1 MAAPHVAGAFALLRS
16 FDPNAS
22 VSQLQTALACSGEPI
37 ERSGVSR
44 NRIDMRSA
52 YQFLKEDMKGC
63 TKAEDAS
70 SPDWLPRHGGSS
82 VYATMALPLRRVIAV
97 LLAAALAMP
106 FVAQAD
112 ESEGQSLLRVI
123 QGLESL
129 RYEILQEQKR
139 FRATPV
145 PTDMNERELWQAI
158 SEDMTLTL
166 AQIDAAINEHR
177 QRLLEITGPV
187 ESPPPSAMPPLLP
200 E

>member
-1 MAAPHVAGAFALLRS
+1 MPPR
-16 FDPNAS
+16 P
-22 VSQLQTALACSGEPI
+22 T
-37 ERSGVSR
+37 
-44 NRIDMRSA
+44 
-52 YQFLKEDMKGC
+52 GC
-63 TKAEDAS
+63 PGT
-70 SPDWLPRHGGSS
+70 GGSS
-82 VYATMALPLRRVIAV
+82 VYAAMALPLRQVIAV

-106 FVAQAD
+106 FAAQAD

-145 PTDMNERELWQAI
+145 PTDMSERELWQAI

>member
-1 MAAPHVAGAFALLRS
+1 
-16 FDPNAS
+16 
-22 VSQLQTALACSGEPI
+22 
-37 ERSGVSR
+37 
-44 NRIDMRSA
+44 
-52 YQFLKEDMKGC
+52 
-63 TKAEDAS
+63 
-70 SPDWLPRHGGSS
+70 
-82 VYATMALPLRRVIAV
+82 MALPLRQVISV

-106 FVAQAD
+106 FAAQAD
-112 ESEGQSLLRVI
+112 EREGQALLRVI

-139 FRATPV
+139 FLATPV

>member
-1 MAAPHVAGAFALLRS
+1 MPPR
-16 FDPNAS
+16 P
-22 VSQLQTALACSGEPI
+22 T
-37 ERSGVSR
+37 
-44 NRIDMRSA
+44 
-52 YQFLKEDMKGC
+52 GC
-63 TKAEDAS
+63 PGT
-70 SPDWLPRHGGSS
+70 GGSS
-82 VYATMALPLRRVIAV
+82 VYATMALPLRQVIVV

-112 ESEGQSLLRVI
+112 EGEGQSLLRVI

-166 AQIDAAINEHR
+166 AQIDAAIKEHR

>member
-1 MAAPHVAGAFALLRS
+1 MPPRPTGC
-16 FDPNAS
+16 PG
-22 VSQLQTALACSGEPI
+22 TA
-37 ERSGVSR
+37 
-44 NRIDMRSA
+44 
-52 YQFLKEDMKGC
+52 
-63 TKAEDAS
+63 
-70 SPDWLPRHGGSS
+70 GSS
-82 VYATMALPLRRVIAV
+82 MYAALALPLRRVIAV
-97 LLAAALAMP
+97 LLAAALAMT

>member
-1 MAAPHVAGAFALLRS
+1 MPPR
-16 FDPNAS
+16 P
-22 VSQLQTALACSGEPI
+22 T
-37 ERSGVSR
+37 
-44 NRIDMRSA
+44 
-52 YQFLKEDMKGC
+52 GC
-63 TKAEDAS
+63 PGT
-70 SPDWLPRHGGSS
+70 GGSS
-82 VYATMALPLRRVIAV
+82 VYATMAFPLRQVITF
-97 LLAAALAMP
+97 LLATALTMP

-112 ESEGQSLLRVI
+112 EGDSQSLLRVI

-177 QRLLEITGPV
+177 QQLLEITGPV

>member
-1 MAAPHVAGAFALLRS
+1 MPPR
-16 FDPNAS
+16 P
-22 VSQLQTALACSGEPI
+22 T
-37 ERSGVSR
+37 
-44 NRIDMRSA
+44 
-52 YQFLKEDMKGC
+52 GC
-63 TKAEDAS
+63 PGT
-70 SPDWLPRHGGSS
+70 GGSS
-82 VYATMALPLRRVIAV
+82 VYATMALPLRQVIAV

-106 FVAQAD
+106 FAAQAD

-177 QRLLEITGPV
+177 QQLLEITGPV

>member
-1 MAAPHVAGAFALLRS
+1 MPPR
-16 FDPNAS
+16 P
-22 VSQLQTALACSGEPI
+22 T
-37 ERSGVSR
+37 
-44 NRIDMRSA
+44 
-52 YQFLKEDMKGC
+52 GC
-63 TKAEDAS
+63 PGT
-70 SPDWLPRHGGSS
+70 GGSS
-82 VYATMALPLRRVIAV
+82 VYATMALPLRQVIAV

>member
-1 MAAPHVAGAFALLRS
+1 MYASIALR
-16 FDPNAS
+16 
-22 VSQLQTALACSGEPI
+22 VRQLI
-37 ERSGVSR
+37 V
-44 NRIDMRSA
+44 
-52 YQFLKEDMKGC
+52 
-63 TKAEDAS
+63 
-70 SPDWLPRHGGSS
+70 
-82 VYATMALPLRRVIAV
+82 V
-97 LLAAALAMP
+97 LLAATFAAPL
-106 FVAQAD
+106 VIQAD
-112 ESEGQSLLRVI
+112 GDESQSLLRVI

-139 FRATPV
+139 FRATPAPADV
-145 PTDMNERELWQAI
+145 NERELWQAI

>member
-1 MAAPHVAGAFALLRS
+1 MPPR
-16 FDPNAS
+16 P
-22 VSQLQTALACSGEPI
+22 T
-37 ERSGVSR
+37 
-44 NRIDMRSA
+44 
-52 YQFLKEDMKGC
+52 GC
-63 TKAEDAS
+63 PGT
-70 SPDWLPRHGGSS
+70 GGSS
-82 VYATMALPLRRVIAV
+82 VYATMALPLRQVIAV

-106 FVAQAD
+106 FAAQGD
-112 ESEGQSLLRVI
+112 ESEGQALLRVI

-166 AQIDAAINEHR
+166 EQIDAAINEHR

>member
-1 MAAPHVAGAFALLRS
+1 MPPHR
-16 FDPNAS
+16 
-22 VSQLQTALACSGEPI
+22 T
-37 ERSGVSR
+37 
-44 NRIDMRSA
+44 
-52 YQFLKEDMKGC
+52 GC
-63 TKAEDAS
+63 PGT
-70 SPDWLPRHGGSS
+70 GGSS
-82 VYATMALPLRRVIAV
+82 VYATMALPLRQVIAV

-106 FVAQAD
+106 YAAQAD

>member
-1 MAAPHVAGAFALLRS
+1 
-16 FDPNAS
+16 
-22 VSQLQTALACSGEPI
+22 
-37 ERSGVSR
+37 
-44 NRIDMRSA
+44 
-52 YQFLKEDMKGC
+52 
-63 TKAEDAS
+63 
-70 SPDWLPRHGGSS
+70 
-82 VYATMALPLRRVIAV
+82 MALPLRQVIAV

-112 ESEGQSLLRVI
+112 EGEGQSLLRVI

-145 PTDMNERELWQAI
+145 PTDMSERELWQAI

-177 QRLLEITGPV
+177 QQLLEITGPV

>member
-1 MAAPHVAGAFALLRS
+1 MPLR
-16 FDPNAS
+16 P
-22 VSQLQTALACSGEPI
+22 T
-37 ERSGVSR
+37 
-44 NRIDMRSA
+44 
-52 YQFLKEDMKGC
+52 GC
-63 TKAEDAS
+63 PGT
-70 SPDWLPRHGGSS
+70 GGSS
-82 VYATMALPLRRVIAV
+82 VYATMALPLRQVIAV

-106 FVAQAD
+106 FAAQAD

-145 PTDMNERELWQAI
+145 PTDMSERELWQAI

>member
-1 MAAPHVAGAFALLRS
+1 MPPR
-16 FDPNAS
+16 P
-22 VSQLQTALACSGEPI
+22 T
-37 ERSGVSR
+37 
-44 NRIDMRSA
+44 
-52 YQFLKEDMKGC
+52 GC
-63 TKAEDAS
+63 PGT
-70 SPDWLPRHGGSS
+70 GGSS
-82 VYATMALPLRRVIAV
+82 VYATMALPLRQVIAV

-112 ESEGQSLLRVI
+112 EGEGQSLLRVI

-166 AQIDAAINEHR
+166 AQIDAAIKEHR

>member
-1 MAAPHVAGAFALLRS
+1 MPPR
-16 FDPNAS
+16 P
-22 VSQLQTALACSGEPI
+22 T
-37 ERSGVSR
+37 
-44 NRIDMRSA
+44 
-52 YQFLKEDMKGC
+52 GC
-63 TKAEDAS
+63 PGT
-70 SPDWLPRHGGSS
+70 GGSS
-82 VYATMALPLRRVIAV
+82 VYATMALPLRQVIAV
-97 LLAAALAMP
+97 LLVAALAMP
-106 FVAQAD
+106 FAAQAD
-112 ESEGQSLLRVI
+112 ESEGQALLRVI

>member
-1 MAAPHVAGAFALLRS
+1 MPPHRTGC
-16 FDPNAS
+16 PG
-22 VSQLQTALACSGEPI
+22 TA
-37 ERSGVSR
+37 
-44 NRIDMRSA
+44 
-52 YQFLKEDMKGC
+52 
-63 TKAEDAS
+63 
-70 SPDWLPRHGGSS
+70 GSS
-82 VYATMALPLRRVIAV
+82 MYASIALRVRQVIVV
-97 LLAAALAMP
+97 LLAATLAAP
-106 FVAQAD
+106 LVIQAD
-112 ESEGQSLLRVI
+112 WDESQSLLRVI

-145 PTDMNERELWQAI
+145 PTDVNERELWQAI

-166 AQIDAAINEHR
+166 AQIDAAINEHG

>member
-1 MAAPHVAGAFALLRS
+1 MV
-16 FDPNAS
+16 
-22 VSQLQTALACSGEPI
+22 
-37 ERSGVSR
+37 
-44 NRIDMRSA
+44 
-52 YQFLKEDMKGC
+52 
-63 TKAEDAS
+63 
-70 SPDWLPRHGGSS
+70 
-82 VYATMALPLRRVIAV
+82 LPLRQVIAV

-106 FVAQAD
+106 FAAQAD
-112 ESEGQSLLRVI
+112 ESEGQALLRVI

-139 FRATPV
+139 FQATPV
-145 PTDMNERELWQAI
+145 PTDMSERELWQAI

>member
-1 MAAPHVAGAFALLRS
+1 MSPHRTGC
-16 FDPNAS
+16 PG
-22 VSQLQTALACSGEPI
+22 TA
-37 ERSGVSR
+37 
-44 NRIDMRSA
+44 
-52 YQFLKEDMKGC
+52 
-63 TKAEDAS
+63 
-70 SPDWLPRHGGSS
+70 GSS
-82 VYATMALPLRRVIAV
+82 MYASIAFRVRQVIAV
-97 LLAAALAMP
+97 LLAATLAAP
-106 FVAQAD
+106 LVIQAD
-112 ESEGQSLLRVI
+112 GDESQSLLRVI

-145 PTDMNERELWQAI
+145 PTDVNERELWQAI

-166 AQIDAAINEHR
+166 AQIETAINEHR

>member
-1 MAAPHVAGAFALLRS
+1 MPPR
-16 FDPNAS
+16 P
-22 VSQLQTALACSGEPI
+22 T
-37 ERSGVSR
+37 
-44 NRIDMRSA
+44 
-52 YQFLKEDMKGC
+52 GC
-63 TKAEDAS
+63 PGT
-70 SPDWLPRHGGSS
+70 GGSS
-82 VYATMALPLRRVIAV
+82 VYATMALPLRQVIAV
-97 LLAAALAMP
+97 LLVVALAMP
-106 FVAQAD
+106 FAAQAD

-177 QRLLEITGPV
+177 QQLLEITGPV

>member
-1 MAAPHVAGAFALLRS
+1 MPPR
-16 FDPNAS
+16 P
-22 VSQLQTALACSGEPI
+22 T
-37 ERSGVSR
+37 
-44 NRIDMRSA
+44 
-52 YQFLKEDMKGC
+52 GC
-63 TKAEDAS
+63 PGT
-70 SPDWLPRHGGSS
+70 GGSS
-82 VYATMALPLRRVIAV
+82 VYAAMALPLRQVIAV

-106 FVAQAD
+106 FAAQAD

-166 AQIDAAINEHR
+166 AQIDAAIKEHR

>member
-1 MAAPHVAGAFALLRS
+1 MLPHR
-16 FDPNAS
+16 
-22 VSQLQTALACSGEPI
+22 T
-37 ERSGVSR
+37 
-44 NRIDMRSA
+44 
-52 YQFLKEDMKGC
+52 GC
-63 TKAEDAS
+63 PGT
-70 SPDWLPRHGGSS
+70 GGSS
-82 VYATMALPLRRVIAV
+82 VYATMALPLRQVIAV

-106 FVAQAD
+106 FAAQAD
-112 ESEGQSLLRVI
+112 ESEGRALLRVI

-139 FRATPV
+139 FLATPV

>member
-1 MAAPHVAGAFALLRS
+1 MPPR
-16 FDPNAS
+16 P
-22 VSQLQTALACSGEPI
+22 T
-37 ERSGVSR
+37 
-44 NRIDMRSA
+44 
-52 YQFLKEDMKGC
+52 GC
-63 TKAEDAS
+63 PGT
-70 SPDWLPRHGGSS
+70 GGSS
-82 VYATMALPLRRVIAV
+82 VYATMALPLRQVIAV

-106 FVAQAD
+106 FAAQAD

-139 FRATPV
+139 FRATPA
-145 PTDMNERELWQAI
+145 PTDVNERELWQAI

-177 QRLLEITGPV
+177 QRLFEITGPV

>member
-1 MAAPHVAGAFALLRS
+1 MPPR
-16 FDPNAS
+16 P
-22 VSQLQTALACSGEPI
+22 T
-37 ERSGVSR
+37 
-44 NRIDMRSA
+44 
-52 YQFLKEDMKGC
+52 GC
-63 TKAEDAS
+63 PGT
-70 SPDWLPRHGGSS
+70 GGSS
-82 VYATMALPLRRVIAV
+82 VYAAMALPLRQVIAV

-106 FVAQAD
+106 FAAQAD
-112 ESEGQSLLRVI
+112 ESEGQALLRVI

-139 FRATPV
+139 FLATPV

-166 AQIDAAINEHR
+166 AQIDAVINEHR

>member
-1 MAAPHVAGAFALLRS
+1 MPPHRTGC
-16 FDPNAS
+16 PG
-22 VSQLQTALACSGEPI
+22 TA
-37 ERSGVSR
+37 
-44 NRIDMRSA
+44 
-52 YQFLKEDMKGC
+52 
-63 TKAEDAS
+63 
-70 SPDWLPRHGGSS
+70 GSS
-82 VYATMALPLRRVIAV
+82 MYASITLRVRQVIVV
-97 LLAAALAMP
+97 LLAATLAAP
-106 FVAQAD
+106 LVIQAD
-112 ESEGQSLLRVI
+112 GDESQSLLRVI

-145 PTDMNERELWQAI
+145 PTDVNERELWQAI

-177 QRLLEITGPV
+177 QRLLEIAGPV

>member
-1 MAAPHVAGAFALLRS
+1 MPPRPTGC
-16 FDPNAS
+16 PG
-22 VSQLQTALACSGEPI
+22 TA
-37 ERSGVSR
+37 
-44 NRIDMRSA
+44 
-52 YQFLKEDMKGC
+52 
-63 TKAEDAS
+63 
-70 SPDWLPRHGGSS
+70 GSS
-82 VYATMALPLRRVIAV
+82 MYAALALPLRRVIAV

-145 PTDMNERELWQAI
+145 PTDMSERELWQAI

-177 QRLLEITGPV
+177 QQLLEITGPI

>member
-1 MAAPHVAGAFALLRS
+1 M
-16 FDPNAS
+16 
-22 VSQLQTALACSGEPI
+22 
-37 ERSGVSR
+37 
-44 NRIDMRSA
+44 
-52 YQFLKEDMKGC
+52 
-63 TKAEDAS
+63 
-70 SPDWLPRHGGSS
+70 LPRPTGCPGTGGSS
-82 VYATMALPLRRVIAV
+82 VYATMALPLRQVIAV

-106 FVAQAD
+106 FAAQAD

-166 AQIDAAINEHR
+166 AQIDAAINEHG

>member
-1 MAAPHVAGAFALLRS
+1 MLPHR
-16 FDPNAS
+16 
-22 VSQLQTALACSGEPI
+22 T
-37 ERSGVSR
+37 
-44 NRIDMRSA
+44 
-52 YQFLKEDMKGC
+52 GC
-63 TKAEDAS
+63 PGT
-70 SPDWLPRHGGSS
+70 GGSS
-82 VYATMALPLRRVIAV
+82 VYATMALPLRQVIAV

-106 FVAQAD
+106 FAAQAD
-112 ESEGQSLLRVI
+112 ESEGQALLRVI

-166 AQIDAAINEHR
+166 AQIDAAIKEHR

>member
-1 MAAPHVAGAFALLRS
+1 MPPRR
-16 FDPNAS
+16 
-22 VSQLQTALACSGEPI
+22 T
-37 ERSGVSR
+37 
-44 NRIDMRSA
+44 
-52 YQFLKEDMKGC
+52 GC
-63 TKAEDAS
+63 PGT
-70 SPDWLPRHGGSS
+70 GGSS
-82 VYATMALPLRRVIAV
+82 VYATMALPLRQVIAV
-97 LLAAALAMP
+97 LLAATLAMP
-106 FVAQAD
+106 FAAQAD
-112 ESEGQSLLRVI
+112 ESEGQALLRVI

>member
-1 MAAPHVAGAFALLRS
+1 MYASITLR
-16 FDPNAS
+16 
-22 VSQLQTALACSGEPI
+22 VRQ
-37 ERSGVSR
+37 
-44 NRIDMRSA
+44 
-52 YQFLKEDMKGC
+52 
-63 TKAEDAS
+63 
-70 SPDWLPRHGGSS
+70 
-82 VYATMALPLRRVIAV
+82 VIAV
-97 LLAAALAMP
+97 LLAATLAAP
-106 FVAQAD
+106 LVIQAD
-112 ESEGQSLLRVI
+112 GNESQSLLRVI

-145 PTDMNERELWQAI
+145 PTETKELELWQAI

-166 AQIDAAINEHR
+166 AQIETAINEHR

>member
-1 MAAPHVAGAFALLRS
+1 MPPRPTGC
-16 FDPNAS
+16 PG
-22 VSQLQTALACSGEPI
+22 TA
-37 ERSGVSR
+37 
-44 NRIDMRSA
+44 
-52 YQFLKEDMKGC
+52 
-63 TKAEDAS
+63 
-70 SPDWLPRHGGSS
+70 GSS
-82 VYATMALPLRRVIAV
+82 MYAALALPLRQVIAI

-112 ESEGQSLLRVI
+112 EGEGQSLLRVI

-145 PTDMNERELWQAI
+145 PTDMSERELWQAI

-177 QRLLEITGPV
+177 QQLLEITGPV

>member
-1 MAAPHVAGAFALLRS
+1 MPPR
-16 FDPNAS
+16 P
-22 VSQLQTALACSGEPI
+22 T
-37 ERSGVSR
+37 
-44 NRIDMRSA
+44 
-52 YQFLKEDMKGC
+52 GC
-63 TKAEDAS
+63 PGT
-70 SPDWLPRHGGSS
+70 GGSS
-82 VYATMALPLRRVIAV
+82 VYATMALPLRQVIAV
-97 LLAAALAMP
+97 LLAAALAMT
-106 FVAQAD
+106 FAAQAD
-112 ESEGQSLLRVI
+112 ESEGQALLRVI